1 MKHHLVV
8 DIMNTNTGISHQ
20 SDCNQGTI
28 IFSIDE
34 VDADRDNEFY
44 ITMQC
49 PSHNETI
56 EKTIT
61 YYVPNI
67 SVSDFTLNLNLYEV
81 SDLLQTLSICI
92 IPDDESNF
100 NIDDY
105 RISIEADG
113 ITKEVDSDLDT
124 NIDVYRQE
132 YDVDIRVIVEN
143 KNNTSLIHEDIITL
157 PQLDEPYI
165 NDYSWEDDAQYN
177 IDLSIDGGNGNMEI
191 ICTVMTLS

>member
-1 MKHHLVV
+1 
-8 DIMNTNTGISHQ
+8 MNTNTGISHQ

-81 SDLLQTLSICI
+81 SDLLQTLSIYI

-177 IDLSIDGGNGNMEI
+177 IDWSIDGGNGNMEI